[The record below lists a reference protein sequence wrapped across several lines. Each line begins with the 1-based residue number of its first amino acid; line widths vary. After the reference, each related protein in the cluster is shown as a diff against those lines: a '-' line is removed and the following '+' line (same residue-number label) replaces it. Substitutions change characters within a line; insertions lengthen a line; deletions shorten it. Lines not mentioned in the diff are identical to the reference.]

1 MNPQLTAKQPRVEV
15 VDALRGF
22 AVMAI
27 LLVHSVEHFN
37 FYIYPTD
44 QPDWLAWLD
53 RSVFCGVFA
62 LMAGKSY
69 AIFALLFGFTFYVQ
83 WSNQRRQGRDFG
95 YRFLW
100 RLLLLVG
107 FASLNSVFFMA
118 GDVLLLFAAV
128 GIILFLVRNCSDKVV
143 LGLAVLFLL
152 QPVEWFHY
160 AAGAIAPAY
169 RAPDL
174 GVGALFGEAIA
185 YTQQGDFLHFVRN
198 NLLTG
203 QKASLFWA
211 IDAGRYIQTAG
222 LFLLG
227 FYFGRRQLFLGGE
240 RNMRRWF
247 ALLVASA
254 VLYAPLN
261 QLSELVT
268 GDSALQPTLGTVL
281 DMWQKLAFTFV
292 LVSSFVLLYH
302 RFEGFRRRVADLRTY
317 GRMSLSNYIGQS
329 ILGAL
334 VYYPFGLG
342 LATRCGQTVSLL
354 IGIAMLVLQIA
365 CCKWWLK
372 RHRQGPLEWIW
383 HKWTWI
389 GSSAK

>member
-1 MNPQLTAKQPRVEV
+1 M
-15 VDALRGF
+15 
-22 AVMAI
+22 
-27 LLVHSVEHFN
+27 
-37 FYIYPTD
+37 
-44 QPDWLAWLD
+44 
-53 RSVFCGVFA
+53 
-62 LMAGKSY
+62 
-69 AIFALLFGFTFYVQ
+69 
-83 WSNQRRQGRDFG
+83 
-95 YRFLW
+95 
-100 RLLLLVG
+100 
-107 FASLNSVFFMA
+107 
-118 GDVLLLFAAV
+118 
-128 GIILFLVRNCSDKVV
+128 
-143 LGLAVLFLL
+143 
-152 QPVEWFHY
+152 
-160 AAGAIAPAY
+160 
-169 RAPDL
+169 
-174 GVGALFGEAIA
+174 
-185 YTQQGDFLHFVRN
+185 RN

-227 FYFGRRQLFLGGE
+227 FYFGRRQFFLGGE

-261 QLSELVT
+261 QLSELVA

-365 CCKWWLK
+365 CCN
-372 RHRQGPLEWIW
+372 G
-383 HKWTWI
+383 
-389 GSSAK
+389 GSSGTDRDRWSGSGTNGPGSGVRRSDAGKDGIAGGIARKGAK